1 MTRCCHDT
9 SCLREGEVP
18 HAYNCRDT
26 NATHDEEDLQTDV
39 YNTCN
44 KQVLR
49 VVIQDDLIW
58 TPRRAFVLEVEL
70 KQPLVCLSS
79 LMTTELFSLF
89 STLLMLV
96 LCETFKVW

>member
-58 TPRRAFVLEVEL
+58 TPRRAFVLEVEHL
-70 KQPLVCLSS
+70 DTSMSFCSRS
-79 LMTTELFSLF
+79 
-89 STLLMLV
+89 
-96 LCETFKVW
+96 